1 MGLKTTTGLVRSSYI
16 QCMLACLNQNT
27 VTQANVL
34 TPILLKSV
42 EKAVAQPT
50 QAIAVTE
57 GLCAACM
64 LLKILKTDG
73 EKANNLQTLWNALFD
88 MEKQVFLSEKF
99 LSIASDDGSVL
110 TKSKQSPQLHNH
122 LFQL

>member
-27 VTQANVL
+27 VSQANVL
-34 TPILLKSV
+34 IPILLKSV
-42 EKAVAQPT
+42 EKAVSQPT
-50 QAIAVTE
+50 QVIAVTE

-64 LLKILKTDG
+64 LLKILRTDG
-73 EKANNLQTLWNALFD
+73 EKANNLQTFWNALFD

-99 LSIASDDGSVL
+99 LSLAADDGSVVVH
-110 TKSKQSPQLHNH
+110 KKNKQNNH
-122 LFQL
+122 LF

>member
-1 MGLKTTTGLVRSSYI
+1 MSLKTSTGAVRSSYI
-16 QCMLACLNQNT
+16 QCMLACFSQSTLA
-27 VTQANVL
+27 QASVL

-57 GLCAACM
+57 GLCAACL
-64 LLKILKTDG
+64 LLKILKIDG
-73 EKANNLQTLWNALFD
+73 EKANNLQTFWNAVFD

-99 LSIASDDGSVL
+99 LSVATDDGIL
-110 TKSKQSPQLHNH
+110 NNNHKSNCC
-122 LFQL
+122 

>member
-1 MGLKTTTGLVRSSYI
+1 MGLKTSTGLVRSSYI
-16 QCMLACLNQNT
+16 QCMLVCFNQTT
-27 VTQANVL
+27 VAQANVL
-34 TPILLKSV
+34 TAILLKSV

-64 LLKILKTDG
+64 LLKILRSEG
-73 EKANNLQTLWNALFD
+73 EKANNLQAFWNALFD

-99 LSIASDDGSVL
+99 LSVASDDGNNVKRWFDFS
-110 TKSKQSPQLHNH
+110 
-122 LFQL
+122 

>member
-1 MGLKTTTGLVRSSYI
+1 
-16 QCMLACLNQNT
+16 MLACFNSTT
-27 VTQANVL
+27 VSQASVL

-42 EKAVAQPT
+42 EKAVSQPT

-73 EKANNLQTLWNALFD
+73 EKANNLQSFWNALFD

-99 LSIASDDGSVL
+99 LSLATDDG
-110 TKSKQSPQLHNH
+110 K
-122 LFQL
+122 